1 MSLIGTLALSPL
13 ELVLNRLIAH
23 DPHTARRVEAFDG
36 KCVEVVVDFA
46 ARSAASSK
54 PGSSADL
61 SSDSAVSSASVC
73 AVFRGQ
79 TIKLNLASSS
89 TLMQTP
95 DAVLR
100 GSASALIDL
109 LLQPAHR
116 RALSN
121 PALTVSGDAN
131 LIQALYHFISSL
143 DLRWGDYLAP
153 FIGNVASNEIDRIRK
168 EANDWGQET
177 RTALTDTVDDY
188 LVEEA
193 KLVPARFEVRELRD
207 GIDAL
212 RLRIDRLEA
221 RIRSAEGG

>member
-1 MSLIGTLALSPL
+1 MANLPPRHGHRPAWCAICVP
-13 ELVLNRLIAH
+13 
-23 DPHTARRVEAFDG
+23 ARGVA
-36 KCVEVVVDFA
+36 
-46 ARSAASSK
+46 
-54 PGSSADL
+54 
-61 SSDSAVSSASVC
+61 
-73 AVFRGQ
+73 
-79 TIKLNLASSS
+79 
-89 TLMQTP
+89 
-95 DAVLR
+95 
-100 GSASALIDL
+100 
-109 LLQPAHR
+109 AHR

-131 LIQALYHFISSL
+131 LIQALYHFTASL

-168 EANDWGQET
+168 EANAWGQET

-212 RLRIDRLEA
+212 RLRIDRPEA
-221 RIRSAEGG
+221 RIRSAEGA